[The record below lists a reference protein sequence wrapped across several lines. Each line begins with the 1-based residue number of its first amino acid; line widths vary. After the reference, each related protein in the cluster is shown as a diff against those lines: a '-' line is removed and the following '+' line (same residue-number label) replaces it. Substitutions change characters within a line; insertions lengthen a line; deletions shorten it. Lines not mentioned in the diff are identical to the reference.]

1 MRSKLL
7 LTRLVPEREE
17 PVKKPLSRIVRWA
30 APVCFPGGILW
41 ALSPL
46 GIHLSELKFKT
57 PDVFWKLFPSA
68 PLLLLVGLIGLYAY
82 QSGRAGKWVKVGFI
96 ATLIGLV
103 LVIAGDVGEFWLK
116 VDDVYLTTAPAY
128 RTFRV
133 GLLLSAVGSLVFG
146 LAAARSRAISIV
158 GTLPFLI
165 GMWAGLISFSK
176 NLQHLG
182 TGLWVAFGVAWAWL
196 GLVVLV
202 ELVFFSWTSWRS
214 KSSKK
219 PAGGASLE

>member
-1 MRSKLL
+1 M
-7 LTRLVPEREE
+7 TRLVPKREE
-17 PVKKPLSRIVRWA
+17 PVKKSFSRIVRWA
-30 APVCFPGGILW
+30 APVCCPGGILW

-46 GIHLSELKFKT
+46 GIYLSTLKFKT

-82 QSGRAGKWVKVGFI
+82 QTGRSGKWVKVGFV

-103 LVIAGDVGEFWLK
+103 LVIAGDVGEFWFR
-116 VDDVYLTTAPAY
+116 VDDIYLMMAPAY
-128 RTFRV
+128 RTFRI

-146 LAAARSRAISIV
+146 LAAARARTISIV
-158 GTLPFLI
+158 GTLPFVI
-165 GMWAGLISFSK
+165 GVWAGLISFSK

-202 ELVFFSWTSWRS
+202 ELVFFSWTSWKS
-214 KSSKK
+214 KGSKT
-219 PAGGASLE
+219 PGGASLE